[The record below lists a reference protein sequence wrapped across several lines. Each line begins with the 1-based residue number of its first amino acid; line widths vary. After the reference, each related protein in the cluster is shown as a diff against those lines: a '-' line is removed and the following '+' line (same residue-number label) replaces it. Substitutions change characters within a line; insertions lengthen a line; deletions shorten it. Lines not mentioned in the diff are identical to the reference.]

1 MVRERVAMSKDYISP
16 LQNFT
21 LFFKNLLDTGLL
33 TKSIHLV
40 NIYQA
45 WIFCELGSTMETI
58 KDFDVKKEIGWKGCT
73 KNCNTDEKS

>member
-1 MVRERVAMSKDYISP
+1 MVRERVGMSKNYISP

-45 WIFCELGSTMETI
+45 
-58 KDFDVKKEIGWKGCT
+58 
-73 KNCNTDEKS
+73 